1 MKTLTDIDVQNKTVL
16 LRVDFNVPIDKATG
30 QVSDTSRIEGAKP
43 TIDYLRERNCKI
55 ILAAHFG
62 RPKGQVPKERIQ
74 DKLRFESIIPT
85 ITQVLGVPVQYV
97 KETVG
102 PVVQA
107 AITELPAGG
116 VLMLENVRFHAE
128 EEQNDPGFAKQ
139 LADLADVYVNDAF
152 GAAHRAHA
160 STEGVAHI
168 LPHAAG
174 LLMQKEVEA
183 LTKVLNNPEQPVV
196 AIIGGA
202 KISSKMALIKNLLP
216 KVEYLLL
223 GGALANT
230 VLMAQNHTIGKSLVE
245 QELAGTVKDL
255 LSNKLRVPVDV
266 VVAKEIR
273 DDAEKRVV
281 GVGAVEPDDYILDI
295 GPDTIKMYA
304 ECVKTAKTIIWNGP
318 MGVFELEAFAMGTYR
333 LAKEVAESSAYSV
346 LGGGET
352 VSAVNKVGLEN
363 KISFISTGGGAML
376 EFMEGKILPGVAALN

>member
-16 LRVDFNVPIDKATG
+16 LRVDFNVPIDKTTG
-30 QVSDTSRIEGAKP
+30 QVSDTSRIDGAKP
-43 TIDYLRERNCKI
+43 TIDFLRQQNCKI
-55 ILAAHFG
+55 ILVAHFG
-62 RPKGQVPKERIQ
+62 RPKGQVQ

-97 KETVG
+97 KETIG
-102 PVVQA
+102 PVAQA
-107 AITELPAGG
+107 AVAALPVGG

-128 EEQNDPGFAKQ
+128 EEKNDPAFAKQ

-202 KISSKMALIKNLLP
+202 KISTKMTLIKNLLP

-230 VLMAQNHTIGKSLVE
+230 VLMAQNHKIGKSLVE

-255 LSNKLRVPVDV
+255 LSNKLRVPMDV
-266 VVAKEIR
+266 VVAKEIK

-295 GPDTIKMYA
+295 GPDTVKMYA

-318 MGVFELEAFAMGTYR
+318 MGVFELEAFAMGTYH
-333 LAKEVAESSAYSV
+333 LAKEVAASTAYSV

-352 VSAVNKVGLEN
+352 VSAVNKVGLED

-376 EFMEGKILPGVAALN
+376 EFMEGKVLPGVAALN

>member
-43 TIDYLRERNCKI
+43 TIDFLRQQNCKI
-55 ILAAHFG
+55 ILVAHFG
-62 RPKGQVPKERIQ
+62 RPKGQVQ
-74 DKLRFESIIPT
+74 DKLRFEPIIST
-85 ITQVLGVPVQYV
+85 ISQVLGTPVQYV

-102 PVVQA
+102 SVAQAVVV
-107 AITELPAGG
+107 ELPAGG

-128 EEQNDPGFAKQ
+128 EEQNDLAFAKQ
-139 LADLADVYVNDAF
+139 LASLADVYVNDAF

-160 STEGVAHI
+160 STEGVAHL

-202 KISSKMALIKNLLP
+202 KISTKMTLIKNLLP

-245 QELAGTVKDL
+245 EELAGTVKDL

-266 VVAKEIR
+266 VVAKEIK
-273 DDAEKRVV
+273 DDVEKRVV
-281 GVGAVEPDDYILDI
+281 GVGAVEADDYILDI

-304 ECVKTAKTIIWNGP
+304 ECVKKAKTIIWNGP
-318 MGVFELEAFAMGTYR
+318 MGVFELEAFAMGTYH